1 MRLLCIS
8 SHNDSLN
15 SVRPEAEIFIGL
27 ARKGIDVTVMTEG
40 DSVYVPLMKEAGVRV
55 IDFAPR
61 RKISWSAI
69 RFIRHELKTGNYDC
83 LYAFNNKAITNANFA
98 AYGLPVKI
106 ITYRGQTGNMN
117 RFDPTCYLTH
127 LNPGVSLVICVADAV
142 RKDLQMQHPHPERV
156 VTVYKGHD
164 LSWYQDHPA
173 DLREFGIPKS
183 AFVVA
188 CVANN
193 RPRKGLPILIEASH
207 QLASNPDLHL
217 LLIGGGLDDPQLQQ
231 AIAVS
236 PMRDRIHCAGYREDA
251 PSLIASC
258 QASILPSLKREG
270 LPKTVIESMVYGV
283 VPIVTDTG
291 GSAELIE
298 NGKSGLVIRPGN
310 AADITEAVEYLWQ
323 NPTERALMGKRAR
336 DRIESHFNVQQSV
349 DQTFEHLQRLL

>member
-8 SHNDSLN
+8 SHNDTLN

-27 ARKGIDVTVMTEG
+27 ARRGVDVTVMTEG
-40 DSVYVPLMKEAGVRV
+40 DSVYVPLMKAAGVRV
-55 IDFAPR
+55 IDFVPR

-69 RFIRHELKTGNYDC
+69 RFIRNELKTGNYDF

-98 AYGLPVKI
+98 ACGLAVKI
-106 ITYRGQTGNMN
+106 ITYRGQTGNLH
-117 RFDPTCYLTH
+117 RYDPTCYLTH

-142 RKDLQMQHPHPERV
+142 RKDLQTQHPHPERV

-164 LSWYQDHPA
+164 LSWYQDQAA
-173 DLREFGIPKS
+173 DLREFGIPKG

-207 QLASNPDLHL
+207 RLASNPDLHL

-231 AIAVS
+231 AIDGS
-236 PMRDRIHCAGYREDA
+236 PMRDRIHCAGYRQDA
-251 PSLIASC
+251 PSLIAAC

-283 VPIVTDTG
+283 APIVTDTG

-298 NGKSGLVIRPGN
+298 NRISGLVIRPGN
-310 AADITEAVEYLWQ
+310 AADISEAVEYLWL

-336 DRIESHFNVQQSV
+336 DRIASHFNVQQSV
-349 DQTFEHLQRLL
+349 DQTFEHLQRLR